1 MIHEYPEYY
10 ESFSCVGGVC
20 KDSCCVGWE
29 LDIDEDTYRYYKS
42 VEGDFGDRLRSCM
55 QQGEDNTFVL
65 AENDRCPFLND
76 DNLCDIY
83 INLGEESLCKICT
96 EYPRYSERVEG
107 YMQSDLS
114 LSCMEAGRIIFSET
128 DPIQYVLK
136 KEKNYYTGETD
147 KLSKKLKALLEVR
160 DTILGI
166 IASVN
171 GRIANNAKDGAANNT
186 ADNTA
191 VSTEDITVN
200 DTADSAG
207 YDMMQVS
214 GAVLKAAAEAQNYYS
229 CEEYGKLHRFCKKL
243 KSHGYDNKYIEGL
256 FVDNHESLTGFD
268 YIMSQWNEIYEL
280 LGGLEVIDD
289 MWDKTLKTSHRY
301 MAGCIKDS
309 TGSKRYGF
317 EKDVRQKYIREYVK
331 ILMYFI
337 FRYMIRSYDDGNIL
351 ANVKFAVFSYMVIL
365 ALDYARWSE
374 NGGKF
379 SMEDMIDVA
388 HIYSKEVEHSSENVN
403 FLLDEML
410 FFSL

>member
-10 ESFSCVGGVC
+10 ESFSCVGGIC

-65 AENDRCPFLND
+65 AENDRCPFLNG

-83 INLGEESLCKICT
+83 INLGEESLCNICT
-96 EYPRYSERVEG
+96 EYPRYNERVEG

-114 LSCMEAGRIIFSET
+114 LSCMEAGKIIFSET

-136 KEKNYYTGETD
+136 KERNYNTGETD

-171 GRIANNAKDGAANNT
+171 GRIANN
-186 ADNTA
+186 
-191 VSTEDITVN
+191 
-200 DTADSAG
+200 TADSAG
-207 YDMMQVS
+207 YDIMQAS
-214 GAVLKAAAEAQNYYS
+214 GVVLKAAAEAQNYYS

-243 KSHGYDNKYIEGL
+243 KSHGYHNKYIEGL
-256 FVDNHESLTGFD
+256 FVGNHESLSGFD
-268 YIMSQWNEIYEL
+268 YIMSRWNEIYEL

-289 MWDKTLKTSHRY
+289 MWDKTLKNTHRY
-301 MAGCIKDS
+301 MTDCIKDS

-317 EKDVRQKYIREYVK
+317 EKDVQQKYIREYVK

-337 FRYMIRSYDDGNIL
+337 FRYMIRSYDDSNIL

-365 ALDYARWSE
+365 ALDYARWNE
-374 NGGKF
+374 NGGQF
-379 SMEDMIDVA
+379 GMEDMIDVV

>member
-10 ESFSCVGGVC
+10 ESFSCVGGIC

-65 AENDRCPFLND
+65 AENDRCPFLNG

-83 INLGEESLCKICT
+83 INLGEESLCNICT
-96 EYPRYSERVEG
+96 EYPRYNERVEG

-114 LSCMEAGRIIFSET
+114 LSCMEAGKIIFSET

-136 KEKNYYTGETD
+136 KERNYNTGETD

-171 GRIANNAKDGAANNT
+171 GKIANN
-186 ADNTA
+186 
-191 VSTEDITVN
+191 
-200 DTADSAG
+200 TADSAG
-207 YDMMQVS
+207 YDIMQAS
-214 GAVLKAAAEAQNYYS
+214 GVVLKAAAEAQNYYG

-256 FVDNHESLTGFD
+256 FVDNHESLTGFY
-268 YIMSQWNEIYEL
+268 YIMSRWNEIYEL

-289 MWDKTLKTSHRY
+289 IWDKTLKNTHRY
-301 MAGCIKDS
+301 MTDCIKDS

-317 EKDVRQKYIREYVK
+317 EKDVQQKYIREYVK

-337 FRYMIRSYDDGNIL
+337 FRYMIRSYDDSNIL
-351 ANVKFAVFSYMVIL
+351 ANVKFAVFSYMVIS
-365 ALDYARWSE
+365 ALDYARWNE
-374 NGGKF
+374 NGGQF
-379 SMEDMIDVA
+379 GMEDMIDVA